1 MGQGAKK
8 TRKTVDG
15 SQMRTALAYHFFG
28 SPGKTKYSGTQ
39 AAAKFESLNKK
50 GVNTKIAEIK
60 AATKPDDV
68 QAIKDLIAQQIGGNA
83 GRFATAFTSDE
94 EKTIVAVATRLD
106 LLGFGFSPKEFRSW
120 CQGIAASKGYN
131 DVKCNRRLSRNI

>member
-15 SQMRTALAYHFFG
+15 FQMRTALAYHFFG

-39 AAAKFESLNKK
+39 AAAKFERSLNKK

-60 AATKPDDV
+60 AATGPGDV
-68 QAIKDLIAQQIGGNA
+68 QATKDLIAQQIGGNA
-83 GRFATAFTSDE
+83 GRFVTTDHLHS
-94 EKTIVAVATRLD
+94 
-106 LLGFGFSPKEFRSW
+106 
-120 CQGIAASKGYN
+120 
-131 DVKCNRRLSRNI
+131 RRGEDDCGCRHPP